1 MHAVDHN
8 VQISAPMS
16 LDFPL
21 VVDADVI
28 ASNGS
33 ASWCHCVSKPIK
45 WQSKTWHTALSLPPF
60 HVLWKRP
67 YTAWCCDSDIWGLQN
82 VGIETLYQTLTRP
95 SCKKQN
101 VVSTTNQRDY
111 KHRCHARC
119 VLSTNHYRWTT
130 SSLEWTKRNSR
141 CFNVDPKATRVA
153 LVRLFVEFISLSM

>member
-45 WQSKTWHTALSLPPF
+45 WQRKTWHTALSLPP
-60 HVLWKRP
+60 
-67 YTAWCCDSDIWGLQN
+67 WCCDSDIWGLQN

-119 VLSTNHYRWTT
+119 VSSTHNHRWTT
-130 SSLEWTKRNSR
+130 SSLESTKRNSR
-141 CFNVDPKATRVA
+141 CSNVDPKATRVA
-153 LVRLFVEFISLSM
+153 LVRLLVEFIPLSM